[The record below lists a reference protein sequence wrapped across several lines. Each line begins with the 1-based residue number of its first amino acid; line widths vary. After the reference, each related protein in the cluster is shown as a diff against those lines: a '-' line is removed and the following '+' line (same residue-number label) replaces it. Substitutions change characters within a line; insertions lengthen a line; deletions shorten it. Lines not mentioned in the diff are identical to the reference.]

1 MKAVK
6 MPISDLR
13 KPSRNVR
20 IHTEVQL
27 KEFERSVT
35 MFGQLRPIV
44 VDENHEILAGNGL
57 YDTLVRLGIEE
68 ADVYIMEGLTSKQKK
83 KLMLADNKVYSLGI
97 DDMEALDEFLVELE
111 GDFDIPGFDED
122 ILRNMVSVP
131 DDITDTMADYGKIG
145 DEERADLS
153 AAHDRMEKR
162 SAQNSQNE
170 AFANESEQTSEDGRR
185 TIVCPNCG
193 AEICL

>member
-6 MPISDLR
+6 MPISDLK

-68 ADVYIMEGLTSKQKK
+68 ADVYIMEGLTAKQKK